1 METQTENYN
10 ALPFAYN
17 DYAISTNNQK
27 QYDEELQ
34 PHEQLT
40 EKQQKLFD
48 IRLKMNEARKK
59 NHKEVVEEDKRKC
72 EPKNAEI
79 KRKREEREEKERS
92 KKQKTDPN
100 QSKPLAQNNE
110 EAEQE
115 KEEEEEEKDDS
126 YRGDPKLMN
135 VTVEEAEE
143 KAKKK
148 GKKRPAPF
156 GWDVFNQ
163 DSMYNSYKN
172 RTKNIKVNL
181 DRYEKQKQQLGDDFF
196 ADANNLKYGKI
207 APIDKEGVNEM
218 VKELKENNAKKSAF
232 SRRRAVHPDADVDY
246 INERNR
252 VFNKKISRSFDKYT
266 SEIKQNLER
275 GTAV

>member
-1 METQTENYN
+1 V
-10 ALPFAYN
+10 
-17 DYAISTNNQK
+17 K
-27 QYDEELQ
+27 R
-34 PHEQLT
+34 
-40 EKQQKLFD
+40 EKK
-48 IRLKMNEARKK
+48 KK
-59 NHKEVVEEDKRKC
+59 NQ
-72 EPKNAEI
+72 
-79 KRKREEREEKERS
+79 
-92 KKQKTDPN
+92 KKQKTEQPN
-100 QSKPLAQNNE
+100 ESKPAQHNE
-110 EAEQE
+110 VEQE
-115 KEEEEEEKDDS
+115 KEDEEEEDDS
-126 YRGDPKLMN
+126 YHGDPKLMN

-163 DSMYNSYKN
+163 DSMYNSYKK
-172 RTKNIKVNL
+172 RTKNIKINL

-196 ADANNLKYGKI
+196 ADADNLKYGKI